1 MTTFFFVQ
9 LPCLFLTAIKIIHCR
24 NQPIQIVLCLFKE
37 PQNGYIKYTYIFITT
52 SRCEIHIEF
61 PLNLS
66 KTTTVNAIQKAQPLL
81 TRTNKSTLH
90 VLVHIFKTKKK
101 PVNIISLQILG
112 KILNAIKVE
121 L

>member
-1 MTTFFFVQ
+1 M
-9 LPCLFLTAIKIIHCR
+9 
-24 NQPIQIVLCLFKE
+24 LCLFKE

-90 VLVHIFKTKKK
+90 VHIFKTKNSNNQYTNPRKK
-101 PVNIISLQILG
+101 KL
-112 KILNAIKVE
+112 LNAIKVE